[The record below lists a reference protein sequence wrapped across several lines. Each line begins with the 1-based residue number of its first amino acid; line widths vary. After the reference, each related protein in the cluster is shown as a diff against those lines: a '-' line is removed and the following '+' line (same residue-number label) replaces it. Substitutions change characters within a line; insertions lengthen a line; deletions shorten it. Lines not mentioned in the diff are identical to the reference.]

1 MKIVTSEQM
10 RALDRAAIEKH
21 GIPSLDLMERAG
33 MGLAQVVRPHITAGG
48 GRVLIIA
55 GRGNNGGDGL
65 VAARHLMES
74 GIDVGVIVLS
84 ASGGLSEDSKVNLEK
99 LSDVDV
105 KCVEDTASFD
115 EAARGIETTA
125 LIIDAVL
132 GTGLAREV
140 EGLAARAIDLM
151 NSSGTPVVSADVPSG
166 LASDTGE
173 VLGRAVR
180 AALTVTFG
188 LPKRGFFAGAGPDH
202 VGEIS
207 IVDIGI
213 PAEETSGIDSDLEL
227 ITPDDFIG
235 AFRTRRRA
243 SHKGSFGHVAV
254 FAGSKGHLGAGYLA
268 SLAALRSGCGLVTYC
283 LPESAFA
290 KFDARYPEV
299 MCDALPDG
307 GSGAFTEAGLD
318 RALEISSGKG
328 AVAIGPAIGTA
339 DGTAGFVNSFLF
351 KSGAP
356 CVVDADAL
364 NVLDVDGL
372 THRHAAAVLTPHPG
386 EMARLMGAAAEEIQA
401 DRTGFAR
408 ALADR
413 TGAVTVLKGSMSVVA
428 EPRGVAWIN
437 PTGNP
442 GMASA
447 GMGDAL
453 TGMIASFIAQGID
466 ALTAA
471 RAAVYL
477 HGLAGDMAAVE
488 MGQESVTATEV
499 IARIGRAMEE
509 CKQSGHPER

>member
-1 MKIVTSEQM
+1 MKIVTAEQM

-21 GIPSLDLMERAG
+21 KIPSLDLMERAG
-33 MGLAQVVRPHITAGG
+33 MGLAQVVRSSLQEGA
-48 GRVLIIA
+48 RVLVIA

-65 VAARHLMES
+65 VAARHLRES

-84 ASGGLSEDSKVNLEK
+84 ASDGLSDDSQANLAR
-99 LSDVDV
+99 LSGVDAR
-105 KCVEDTASFD
+105 CVEDAASFD
-115 EAARGIETTA
+115 EAVRGSGTPS

-140 EGLAARAIDLM
+140 EGLAARAIDFM
-151 NSSGTPVVSADVPSG
+151 NSSGAPVVSADVPSG
-166 LASDTGE
+166 LSSDTGE

-202 VGEIS
+202 AGEVS
-207 IVDIGI
+207 VVDIGI
-213 PAEETSGIDSDLEL
+213 PSEEIDAVDSDLEL

-235 AFRTRRRA
+235 AVRPRRRA
-243 SHKGSFGHVAV
+243 AHKGSFGHVAV
-254 FAGSKGHLGAGYLA
+254 FAGSAGHLGAGYIA
-268 SLAALRSGCGLVTYC
+268 SLAALRAGCGLVTYC
-283 LPESAFA
+283 LPETAFA

-307 GSGAFTEAGLD
+307 GSGAFTGAGLNK
-318 RALEISSGKG
+318 ALEISIGKG
-328 AVAIGPAIGTA
+328 AVAIGPAVGTA
-339 DGTAGFVNSFLF
+339 DGTASFVNSFLF
-351 KSGAP
+351 KSGAA

-386 EMARLMGAAAEEIQA
+386 EMARLMGATTQEVQA

-413 TGAVTVLKGSMSVVA
+413 TGAVAVLKGSMTVVA
-428 EPRGVAWIN
+428 EPRGTAWIN

-453 TGMIASFIAQGID
+453 TGVIASFIAQGMD

-477 HGLAGDMAAVE
+477 HGLAGDMAAAE
-488 MGQESVTATEV
+488 LGQESVIATDV
-499 IARIGRAMEE
+499 IARIGRAIEE
-509 CKQSGHPER
+509 LRQA